1 MKEPGSANLVHIQI
15 ASWLAL
21 LVGAWL
27 VAVNFILWAPVEVL
41 GPWNH
46 GILGLVVILLA
57 GYRLARPLVSGS
69 MSWVIAVLGV
79 WLVASPFL
87 FGYALLPNILWG
99 DIIGGLLLIISGAWG
114 GAAGG
119 ARRER

>member
-1 MKEPGSANLVHIQI
+1 
-15 ASWLAL
+15 
-21 LVGAWL
+21 
-27 VAVNFILWAPVEVL
+27 
-41 GPWNH
+41 
-46 GILGLVVILLA
+46 VVILLA

-69 MSWVIAVLGV
+69 RSWVIAVLGV

-87 FGYALLPNILWG
+87 FGYLLPNILWG
-99 DIIGGLLLIISGAWG
+99 DIIGGLLLITSGVRG